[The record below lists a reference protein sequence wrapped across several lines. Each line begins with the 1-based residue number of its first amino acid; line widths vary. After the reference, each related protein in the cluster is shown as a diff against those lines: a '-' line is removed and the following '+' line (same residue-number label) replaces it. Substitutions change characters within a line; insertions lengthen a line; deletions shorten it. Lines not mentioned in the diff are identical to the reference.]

1 MRNPL
6 TVAFAKNIVEATI
19 TEADLVTPAMRR
31 IRLEPDVPIPHVPGQ
46 HIRIEV
52 NDPLSPRGLLRPLK
66 TLRTYS
72 VWAYDTKAIDMLA
85 HLYDHDGGGGIGLR
99 WAPGARPGDR
109 SPQHDLPMPH
119 RPGLRR
125 VHRHG
130 ASAHRSETLLAALA
144 ALDLP
149 AEPGAAYIAGEARTC
164 QMARDHLVREPGWP
178 RTTISVKPF
187 WTPGKRGLH

>member
-109 SPQHDLPMPH
+109 VKFWRHQRTFTLRENVPITCSSARRPPVRRSP
-119 RPGLRR
+119 R
-125 VHRHG
+125 
-130 ASAHRSETLLAALA
+130 
-144 ALDLP
+144 
-149 AEPGAAYIAGEARTC
+149 
-164 QMARDHLVREPGWP
+164 
-178 RTTISVKPF
+178 
-187 WTPGKRGLH
+187 

>member
-119 RPGLRR
+119 RTGLRR

-130 ASAHRSETLLAALA
+130 ASAHRSETCSPPWTCPPSPVPHTSRGRPE
-144 ALDLP
+144 P
-149 AEPGAAYIAGEARTC
+149 ARWPATIWCASPAGPAPPS
-164 QMARDHLVREPGWP
+164 A
-178 RTTISVKPF
+178 
-187 WTPGKRGLH
+187 